1 MKEWVGSKISK
12 LKEELWMQ
20 AERVRI
26 YNFGLAKGKGARET
40 PDRMRFQG
48 GGSTA
53 DGISRLMSE
62 RAASAVTGRT
72 DQDTTRLARV
82 GVGKE
87 TCHR

>member
-1 MKEWVGSKISK
+1 MR
-12 LKEELWMQ
+12 
-20 AERVRI
+20 AERVRV

-72 DQDTTRLARV
+72 DQDTTRQQGLGIARV